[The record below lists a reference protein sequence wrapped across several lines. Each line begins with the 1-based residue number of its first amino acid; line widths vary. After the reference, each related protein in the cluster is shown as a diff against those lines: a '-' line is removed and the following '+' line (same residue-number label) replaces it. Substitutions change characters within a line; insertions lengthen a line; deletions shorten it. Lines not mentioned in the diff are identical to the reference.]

1 MEKCDVGP
9 VDPAVE
15 GDRLRS
21 LQIVQMKAEMRMLL
35 EGARSADATWGGGE
49 SLTRYSLCW
58 IIYNYH
64 TWWTV
69 GKL

>member
-35 EGARSADATWGGGE
+35 EGARSADATWGGG
-49 SLTRYSLCW
+49 R
-58 IIYNYH
+58 
-64 TWWTV
+64 V
-69 GKL
+69 

>member
-35 EGARSADATWGGGE
+35 EGARSADATWVGG
-49 SLTRYSLCW
+49 R
-58 IIYNYH
+58 
-64 TWWTV
+64 V
-69 GKL
+69 